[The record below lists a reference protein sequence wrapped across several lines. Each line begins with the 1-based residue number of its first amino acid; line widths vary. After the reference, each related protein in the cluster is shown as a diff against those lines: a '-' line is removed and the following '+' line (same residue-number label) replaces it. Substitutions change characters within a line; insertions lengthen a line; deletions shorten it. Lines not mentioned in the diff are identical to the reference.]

1 MWAAGPVVAGLVPGE
16 GWGAASGPRPWALP
30 ARRHAG
36 RPCGPGIVAGPG
48 LPAPPVGAPCDAAS
62 LCPQDIVA
70 GDMSR
75 RDLWEQK
82 GGPKT
87 SSTVKVRLNA
97 ADAGGGAGRAG
108 GRGARLLGALGRP
121 SRGRR
126 CLPPRRSP
134 WPRTSR
140 QSTPSGKRYKFVAT
154 GHGKYEK
161 VLVDE
166 GPAP

>member
-97 ADAGGGAGRAG
+97 ADAGGGSSRWAGSA
-108 GRGARLLGALGRP
+108 A
-121 SRGRR
+121 
-126 CLPPRRSP
+126 PRRPWEAFPRPALSP
-134 WPRTSR
+134 SAALTLAPDFPAEHPVWEEVQVCGHRTW
-140 QSTPSGKRYKFVAT
+140 
-154 GHGKYEK
+154 K
-161 VLVDE
+161 V
-166 GPAP
+166 